1 MKPRTFLSPLLC
13 IAMTTAGATL
23 SVADGRP
30 DPVGGQ
36 VLTPDTSIEHADHI
50 GHVAHTNTKI
60 LFLTGGMDNVHPPSG
75 GAGEEIAPGPSYFYE
90 TPASLGCVY
99 RLTSVSS
106 AQIGCNPTDPTLLN
120 PSGGAKAI
128 AIVDAYDYPTAF
140 SDLQMFS
147 AQFGLPAPT
156 TANFHVVHATGTLP
170 KADSGWSLEAA
181 LDIEW
186 AHAMAP
192 QANIYL
198 IESASNSFVDL
209 LTAVNVAS
217 NLVAKAGGGE
227 VSMSWGG
234 SEFSFERFYDGYF
247 AKSGVVYFAAA
258 GDSAG
263 TIWPSTSPN
272 VISAGGTSNSRDAN
286 GNLQAQLAWSSTGGG
301 ASKYESRP
309 SYQSA
314 ISHVVGSKRGT
325 PDVAADADPSTGVW
339 VYNVPYCSGWCIVGG
354 TSVAAPVWSGIVNA
368 AGRFSTSSQVELS
381 TIYSNLGKASDF
393 TDIAQGSCGPNQA
406 TWLEPAGISAP
417 VPAVPSAHQ
426 GNDPS
431 LIAGS
436 YADGTAAPFPAVTLR
451 PEAQGGVLVQMEI
464 SSPLRRMVSP

>member
-1 MKPRTFLSPLLC
+1 MKPRTFLSLLLW
-13 IAMTTAGATL
+13 IAMTTGGATL

-36 VLTPDTSIEHADHI
+36 VLIPDTSIEHADHI
-50 GHVAHTNTKI
+50 GRIAHTNTKI
-60 LFLTGGMDNVHPPSG
+60 LAFTGSIDSVHPPLG
-75 GAGEEIAPGPSYFYE
+75 GGGREIAPGSSYFE

-120 PSGGAKAI
+120 PSGGARAI

-140 SDLQMFS
+140 SDLQIFS

-156 TANFHVVHATGTLP
+156 TANFQVVYATGTPP
-170 KADSGWSLEAA
+170 KADSGWGLEAA

-192 QANIYL
+192 HAKIYL
-198 IESASNSFVDL
+198 VEAASNSYADL
-209 LTAVNVAS
+209 LSAVNVAS
-217 NLVAKAGGGE
+217 NYVAQAGGGE

-247 AKSGVVYFAAA
+247 TKTGVVYFAAA

-272 VISAGGTSNSRDAN
+272 VVSAGGTTNSRDAS

-301 ASKYESRP
+301 PSRYESRP

-314 ISHVVGSKRGT
+314 ISQVVGNKRGT
-325 PDVAADADPSTGVW
+325 PDVAADADPNTGVW
-339 VYNVPYCSGWCIVGG
+339 VSNVPDCNGWCIVGG

-368 AGRFSTSSQVELS
+368 AGRFSSSSQVELS
-381 TIYSNLGKASDF
+381 TIYSNLGKAADF
-393 TDIAQGSCGPNQA
+393 TDITQGSCGP
-406 TWLEPAGISAP
+406 
-417 VPAVPSAHQ
+417 HQ
-426 GNDPS
+426 GYVTGTGWDFCTG
-431 LIAGS
+431 AGS
-436 YADGTAAPFPAVTLR
+436 AFGTKG
-451 PEAQGGVLVQMEI
+451 E
-464 SSPLRRMVSP
+464 